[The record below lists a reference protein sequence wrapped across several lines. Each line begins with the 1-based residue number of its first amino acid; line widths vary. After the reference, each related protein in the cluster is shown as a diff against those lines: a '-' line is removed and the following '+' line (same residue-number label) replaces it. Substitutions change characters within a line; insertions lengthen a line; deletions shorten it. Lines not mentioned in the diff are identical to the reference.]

1 MAWLWF
7 GSRKLKEEDL
17 EVGIVRLEYLEK
29 QYLTALV
36 NSVADTIARAVVSGG
51 VMLPPTTTYSFEYGV
66 IKQLYLTAKALV
78 LFGDAFYEK
87 KDRTLYW
94 VPNGTIEYELG
105 EDGYEYKLVNM
116 IGKEGK
122 VDKDVIVHFQ
132 MPDVN
137 MKGNGLIGKLGAEI
151 HLDKYMMSSLVGYY
165 KNAMYPRYLI
175 SVEDAGMDE
184 IKNLEHRLNDLYF
197 NAPNGMFL
205 VNKKVNKV
213 ELKADLPIEQTQK
226 MFEFLGRRVSAFSGV
241 PLHRL
246 GLAQFDENEERRFY
260 REVVRVYQEVIEDTL
275 QEQCRLKIEFMPQA
289 KGLNYI
295 DELVEAV
302 QNGIL
307 TPNEARHILGLPPVE
322 SDGADD
328 LILITP
334 KGKEDLGE
342 GGDG

>member
-1 MAWLWF
+1 
-7 GSRKLKEEDL
+7 
-17 EVGIVRLEYLEK
+17 
-29 QYLTALV
+29 
-36 NSVADTIARAVVSGG
+36 
-51 VMLPPTTTYSFEYGV
+51 
-66 IKQLYLTAKALV
+66 
-78 LFGDAFYEK
+78 
-87 KDRTLYW
+87 
-94 VPNGTIEYELG
+94 
-105 EDGYEYKLVNM
+105 
-116 IGKEGK
+116 
-122 VDKDVIVHFQ
+122 
-132 MPDVN
+132 
-137 MKGNGLIGKLGAEI
+137 
-151 HLDKYMMSSLVGYY
+151 
-165 KNAMYPRYLI
+165 
-175 SVEDAGMDE
+175 
-184 IKNLEHRLNDLYF
+184 
-197 NAPNGMFL
+197 MFL
-205 VNKKVNKV
+205 VNKKVSKV

-275 QEQCRLKIEFMPQA
+275 QEQCRLRIEFMPQA

-307 TPNEARHILGLPPVE
+307 TPNEARHILGLPPVD

-342 GGDG
+342 GGEG